1 MKINWK
7 IKLGIILLLTSIIM
21 YCFAYFTLHE
31 HEKVLFYLVI
41 DLAFMPLDVL
51 VVVLVVEGIIN
62 KKEKETILEKLDMIM
77 SVFFS
82 EFGTEF
88 LSKFIKISNKND
100 KVNNLLKSIN
110 NWSDNQF
117 NNFLNELKKTPCEID
132 LNLNSNERKIFLIE
146 LKELLVRN
154 RSFLIRL
161 LENPNLLEKDT
172 FSNLLLAIFHLDE
185 ELEKRDLNV
194 ELIESDYEHLT
205 NDINRVYSTLVYEWI
220 NYLYYLKLH
229 YPYMFS
235 ISIRTNPFDDNAS
248 IYVDE

>member
-1 MKINWK
+1 
-7 IKLGIILLLTSIIM
+7 M

-185 ELEKRDLNV
+185 ELEKRDLKV